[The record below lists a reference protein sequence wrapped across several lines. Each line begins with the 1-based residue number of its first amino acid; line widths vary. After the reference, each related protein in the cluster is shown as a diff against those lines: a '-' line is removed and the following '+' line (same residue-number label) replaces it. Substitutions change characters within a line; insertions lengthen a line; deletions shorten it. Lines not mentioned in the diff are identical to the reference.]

1 MSMAARAINSRAVSS
16 TSFSGM
22 GRDTCDPPAL
32 DYYIAVVLARSAL
45 AWSGASPQ
53 AQDAAARPP
62 RPRLTNAQPHVV
74 GNGPGAFVRSRIRPN
89 TIGAT
94 APAPKPRK
102 ERSASAAP
110 RWAEPTASVRAVEST
125 GESPRAVKPYTAP
138 TTKTTA
144 RGKPMSHPKAS
155 EHTAL
160 VAARPKRT
168 SRRPSPSES
177 RPIELDATSPM
188 RWKAAET
195 YDASS
200 TARTEPAPEMAKTAA
215 TNAGVQAHMPRSSQ
229 EWKV

>member
-53 AQDAAARPP
+53 AQYAAARPP
-62 RPRLTNAQPHVV
+62 RPRTTNAQPQVV
-74 GNGPGAFVRSRIRPN
+74 GNGPGAFDRSRIRPN

-110 RWAEPTASVRAVEST
+110 RCAGTAGAVRA
-125 GESPRAVKPYTAP
+125 GEGS
-138 TTKTTA
+138 
-144 RGKPMSHPKAS
+144 G
-155 EHTAL
+155 E
-160 VAARPKRT
+160 AAGGGTP
-168 SRRPSPSES
+168 
-177 RPIELDATSPM
+177 
-188 RWKAAET
+188 
-195 YDASS
+195 
-200 TARTEPAPEMAKTAA
+200 
-215 TNAGVQAHMPRSSQ
+215 
-229 EWKV
+229 